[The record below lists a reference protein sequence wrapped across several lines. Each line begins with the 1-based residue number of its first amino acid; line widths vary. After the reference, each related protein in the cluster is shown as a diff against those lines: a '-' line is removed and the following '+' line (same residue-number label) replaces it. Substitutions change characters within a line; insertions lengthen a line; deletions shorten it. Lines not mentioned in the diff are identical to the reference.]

1 MMFCLWKKGNHIF
14 FFNFLK
20 AFACLKKHG
29 WDTVTSQM
37 MVQLKGK
44 SFCDCKR
51 GKWSKQQNRV
61 IWPPTQGNVERER
74 LSVTYR
80 EVSITVN
87 FAATLRLANIGEHL
101 LSYITLDSDIVTF
114 AGLIAPTLANISWAS
129 LTRIQF
135 GIFSKHRKCW
145 QDVRQ
150 RWVHIN
156 DLLNIVYA
164 CSRKPLIGKGCRS
177 RQF

>member
-1 MMFCLWKKGNHIF
+1 MK
-14 FFNFLK
+14 
-20 AFACLKKHG
+20 
-29 WDTVTSQM
+29 
-37 MVQLKGK
+37 KGK
-44 SFCDCKR
+44 SYLFLQFPKSVCLFKEAWVRKQSPAKWWFNWRAKDCDCKR

-164 CSRKPLIGKGCRS
+164 CSREPLIGKGCGS